1 MSLSYAWPGQ
11 LAYLVLKL
19 KEVAA
24 AGCQGQEADCQ
35 GGEVASAGV
44 KLVLRVADGNISEI
58 YKDWNFGL
66 KRYFSVPFRSNGHGG
81 VGGPVEGKLSEGQNN
96 GHQAGKHLQR
106 IVISHKEVF
115 LPTCSL

>member
-1 MSLSYAWPGQ
+1 MSSYPPHPTQVHSQGYTQRSISPRIQAGLVRSLSYAWPGQ

-44 KLVLRVADGNISEI
+44 KLVLRVADGNIS
-58 YKDWNFGL
+58 
-66 KRYFSVPFRSNGHGG
+66 
-81 VGGPVEGKLSEGQNN
+81 
-96 GHQAGKHLQR
+96 
-106 IVISHKEVF
+106 
-115 LPTCSL
+115 